1 MNPGDVIFWPNFTFT
16 DGDQSNKLLVIL
28 AIRFTDA
35 ARFMIKTT
43 SQGKWLTAYD
53 KDGCHF
59 AGSVHRFKQNLAGFK
74 IPTWVQFDPPIFRSL
89 EQMNAAGAHRIF
101 TMRDNDFRAVINC
114 YKKSD
119 DCSDKLA
126 SHLPK

>member
-1 MNPGDVIFWPNFTFT
+1 MNVGDVIFWPKFTFQ
-16 DGDQSNKLLVIL
+16 DGHRSNKLLLIL
-28 AIRFTDA
+28 SVRASDD

-43 SQGKWLTAYD
+43 SQEKWLTKYD

-59 AGSVHRFKQNLAGFK
+59 EGSVHRFKQNLGGFQ
-74 IPTWVQFDPPIFRSL
+74 IPTWVQFDPPIFRNL
-89 EQMNAAGAHRIF
+89 GQMNAAGAQRLF
-101 TMRDNDFRAVINC
+101 TMRENDLRAVINC

-126 SHLPK
+126 SLLPN